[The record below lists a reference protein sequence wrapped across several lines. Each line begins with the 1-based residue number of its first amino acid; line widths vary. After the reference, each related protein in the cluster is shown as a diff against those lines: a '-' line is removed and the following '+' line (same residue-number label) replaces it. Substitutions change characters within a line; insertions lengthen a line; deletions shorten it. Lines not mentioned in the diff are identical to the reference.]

1 MNADTTRRSVTFDE
15 VAAAADSLANDG
27 KSVTLEAVRD
37 ALGDASPNLIGR
49 HLGTWRAA
57 RADAAA
63 VANPPTAA
71 MPESLVADLARWAQ
85 QFAEE
90 AGAGTRDALAQARRD
105 MEDVLAAGEQLEAE
119 RDTLVDEVASATAA
133 RDQATAAAAER
144 SEEIERLNAELR
156 NARQVAMDALVG
168 KAKDQLAIEGK
179 DAQLADLRAQ
189 IERNVAASAAE
200 SDARLRAEMELVGA
214 TTVRDSLAAE
224 VKDLQA
230 QLAAVQAERSAL
242 RAEVET
248 LRARAK

>member
-1 MNADTTRRSVTFDE
+1 MDKDSTHTSPGYDE

-27 KSVTLEAVRD
+27 KPVTLDAVRD
-37 ALGDASPNLIGR
+37 ALGAGSPTVIGR
-49 HLGTWRAA
+49 HLGAWRAA
-57 RADAAA
+57 RADAVEAPKA
-63 VANPPTAA
+63 T
-71 MPESLVADLARWAQ
+71 MPEPLLAELARWAQ

-90 AGAGTRDALAQARRD
+90 AGAGTREALAQARRD
-105 MEDVLAAGEQLEAE
+105 MDDVLAAGEQLEAE
-119 RDTLVDEVASATAA
+119 RDDLVEEVASAAAA
-133 RDQATAAAAER
+133 RDQAEAAAAER
-144 SEEIERLNAELR
+144 NEEIERLNAELR

-189 IERNVAASAAE
+189 IERNVAASASE

-214 TTVRDSLAAE
+214 ATARDSLAAE

-230 QLAAVQAERSAL
+230 QLASAQAERGKL

-248 LRARAK
+248 LRARLK

>member
-1 MNADTTRRSVTFDE
+1 MNADTTRPGVTFDE

-27 KSVTLEAVRD
+27 KPVTLEAVRD
-37 ALGDASPNLIGR
+37 ALGAGSPNIIGR
-49 HLGTWRAA
+49 HLSAWRAA
-57 RADAAA
+57 RLETAE
-63 VANPPTAA
+63 PPKAA

-85 QFAEE
+85 QFADE

-105 MEDVLAAGEQLEAE
+105 MDDVLAAGEALEAE
-119 RDTLVDEVASATAA
+119 RDTLVDEVASASAA
-133 RDQATAAAAER
+133 RDQAAAAAAER

-200 SDARLRAEMELVGA
+200 SDARLRAEMELIGA

-230 QLAAVQAERSAL
+230 QLASVQAERSAL

-248 LRARAK
+248 LRARQK